1 MARPAV
7 LIGADMLFEALRQHW
22 NTGNGLDTVRQMLGT
37 QGPLLKGEGCMMKI
51 LVIGADPQTFE
62 TVGAN
67 LTERWPEA
75 KTTQRAN
82 LADSLELLDGASSDA
97 VLLYANF
104 PDIETSVEAIR
115 QIRSISNIPLM
126 VLSPQMGEM
135 EVVTALHFGAD
146 DYVRLPCGTPEL
158 MVRVSGLLRRAGSV
172 IRHDA
177 EKPIFKSSLVMNPAS
192 KEVMMGNRNVALTPS
207 QFRLLNRLLI
217 ASRPEAFHEGLEN
230 RLGWEPKDR
239 DGPLEVYTQQ
249 VAELNSRPIEESSEP
264 GQTIDRLFLNWP
276 PATEN

>member
-1 MARPAV
+1 
-7 LIGADMLFEALRQHW
+7 
-22 NTGNGLDTVRQMLGT
+22 
-37 QGPLLKGEGCMMKI
+37 MMKI

-97 VLLYANF
+97 VLFYANF

-146 DYVRLPCGTPEL
+146 IYVKMPCDTTEL
-158 MVRVSGLLRRAGSV
+158 MAWISSLLRRAGCM
-172 IRHDA
+172 ILPEMER
-177 EKPIFKSSLVMNPAS
+177 PIFRSSWVLNPTA
-192 KEVMMGNRNVALTPS
+192 KEVVIGSRCVTLTAS
-207 QFRLLNRLLI
+207 QFKLLNRLLI
-217 ASRPEAFHEGLEN
+217 APRPEAFHEGMEN
-230 RLGWEPKDR
+230 RLGSAPKDR

-249 VAELNSRPIEESSEP
+249 VAELNGRPIEVRWTGTNNRPP
-264 GQTIDRLFLNWP
+264 G
-276 PATEN
+276 